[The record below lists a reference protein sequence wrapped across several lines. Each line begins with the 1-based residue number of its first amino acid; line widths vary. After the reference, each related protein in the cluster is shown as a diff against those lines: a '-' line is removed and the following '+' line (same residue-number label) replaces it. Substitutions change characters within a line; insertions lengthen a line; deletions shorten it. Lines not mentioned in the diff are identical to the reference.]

1 MLFRGEVEVDRR
13 EISKERDD
21 GGGSLQGCADHLERT
36 FGCVLDDLQEPAA
49 REFVAVVETER
60 VGLHVQLR
68 NSSFPAEFQPARASG
83 RMAVQAPGPGPSH
96 EMSRP
101 TEGLLNMGEMRVARN
116 RESGQCLIIG
126 R

>member
-1 MLFRGEVEVDRR
+1 MQWLDDLLADELLAQLHGFTGSSRRRPHREMLFRGEVEVDRR

-60 VGLHVQLR
+60 VGLHVRLR
-68 NSSFPAEFQPARASG
+68 NSTL
-83 RMAVQAPGPGPSH
+83 
-96 EMSRP
+96 RP
-101 TEGLLNMGEMRVARN
+101 
-116 RESGQCLIIG
+116 
-126 R
+126 